1 MTSDTPQP
9 PMPADNGAQAAYQ
22 RFDNLADYQL
32 AVDRLLACPGR
43 ELRLFDPDLASLQP
57 NSPGRVA
64 QFEAFLAAGRMHR
77 LFIALHDTEHLTRYC
92 PRMMNLIQRYAHAIE
107 VRRTHEEIRHAQDA
121 FMVLDRSH
129 YVRRPV
135 AKYFRGAIGI
145 QDDTEALAM
154 HSRFMEIW
162 SASYQAV
169 SGSTSGLA

>member
-1 MTSDTPQP
+1 MTSDSSLST
-9 PMPADNGAQAAYQ
+9 MPASGDGEPAYQ
-22 RFDNLADYQL
+22 RFDTQADYQL
-32 AVDRLLACPGR
+32 AVNRLLACSGR
-43 ELRLFDPDLASLQP
+43 ELRLFDPDLASLGV
-57 NSPGRVA
+57 NSPARVA

-77 LFIALHDTEHLTRYC
+77 LFIALHDTDHLTRYC
-92 PRMMNLIQRYAHAIE
+92 PRMMDLIQRYAHAIE